1 MRDLIFKKKFGIIY
15 IMKKEIGNFTFESAA
30 LYDPDTCAYF
40 EGYRHHEIIRRLQEE
55 GYPSHVVK
63 RCKQGF
69 MVHHEDFLHNSYFIT
84 REEATEIAKDNDY
97 PMIGS
102 ILTSEDLW

>member
-1 MRDLIFKKKFGIIY
+1 
-15 IMKKEIGNFTFESAA
+15 MKKEIGNFVFESAA
-30 LYDPDTCAYF
+30 LYDPGTCTCF

-55 GYPSHVVK
+55 GYPSYVVK

-69 MVHHEDFLHNSYFIT
+69 LVRHSNFHNSYFIS
-84 REEATEIAKDNDY
+84 REEATEIAKDNNY